1 MTQPLPTFC
10 HVITRFSSCV
20 SSLLWI
26 LTLTARNCTSPLHAI
41 SPSITA
47 SFICPHLDSTPASL
61 CRSISSLRSRI
72 TFKNLPSY
80 SFFIAIV
87 VPLFFSHLTWL
98 SFLGSVV
105 MRTSLSLSL
114 SLPVI
119 FLCGSNQKKKETA
132 LKHNWHN
139 ALPVI
144 CSSSVTICWHL
155 LKTNK
160 IFIHDVI
167 KSKPWA
173 CCAGS
178 IFTVNKKTKTNGEDL
193 QISAICCSFSENRF
207 DSLTHFKLWSPG
219 SQFEALKKNQKLNV
233 TFFSFKHQNT
243 VDLWQQQHSTAAGF
257 S

>member
-20 SSLLWI
+20 SSLLQI

-41 SPSITA
+41 TPSITA

-61 CRSISSLRSRI
+61 CRNISSLRSRI
-72 TFKNLPSY
+72 TLKNLPSY

-114 SLPVI
+114 AI
-119 FLCGSNQKKKETA
+119 FLCGSKQKKETA

-167 KSKPWA
+167 RSKPWA

-178 IFTVNKKTKTNGEDL
+178 IFTVNKKTKTNAEDL
-193 QISAICCSFSENRF
+193 QISAICCSFFR
-207 DSLTHFKLWSPG
+207 KYIW
-219 SQFEALKKNQKLNV
+219 QFN
-233 TFFSFKHQNT
+233 TFQTLISWFS
-243 VDLWQQQHSTAAGF
+243 V
-257 S
+257 